1 MPLISELALLS
12 TLTRHD
18 FPPFACR
25 TMKTRDVQTSEIFDI
40 IQQHIREYLVM
51 LRNRENLSVAQLS
64 EKAGLDENV
73 LADIESGRAEIT
85 VESLLKILD
94 FYKKISV

>member
-1 MPLISELALLS
+1 
-12 TLTRHD
+12 
-18 FPPFACR
+18 
-25 TMKTRDVQTSEIFDI
+25 
-40 IQQHIREYLVM
+40 M
-51 LRNRENLSVAQLS
+51 LRNRENLSVVQLS

-73 LADIESGRAEIT
+73 LADIESGRAEVT

>member
-1 MPLISELALLS
+1 
-12 TLTRHD
+12 
-18 FPPFACR
+18 
-25 TMKTRDVQTSEIFDI
+25 MKTRDVQTSEIFDI

-73 LADIESGRAEIT
+73 LIFYPVSKQLYYL
-85 VESLLKILD
+85 VEN
-94 FYKKISV
+94 FAG